1 MHSELQAEFYWSQ
14 AWALGIK
21 YEGSRVCG
29 STTLSHGGVSAQRRA
44 CVSDSMSKSSQL
56 TLQMRCHYRYEGFET
71 KSSLSWVIGNEGI
84 QFKESF
90 EDAIDAQDIDEA
102 KEADVKNEAHE
113 AKDAIE
119 AQDVHDEA
127 KKADVH
133 EEAPVKLLKNM
144 FRQS

>member
-1 MHSELQAEFYWSQ
+1 MEFPAMNQMISMMMMVERSSKILLLHVSAIELQAEFYLSQ

-21 YEGSRVCG
+21 FEGSRVCG
-29 STTLSHGGVSAQRRA
+29 STTLSRDGVSAQRRA

-102 KEADVKNEAHE
+102 KEADVKNEAQE
-113 AKDAIE
+113 A
-119 AQDVHDEA
+119 
-127 KKADVH
+127 
-133 EEAPVKLLKNM
+133 N
-144 FRQS
+144 